1 MARSTD
7 GTPLAYWQ
15 HKTGVASSPAMQR
28 AIQKHGTTAAGV
40 YLMTADLI
48 AQEPTHRLPWGKQED
63 CDALAWM
70 LHISSK
76 DCASIIATLE
86 NVGLLKVSTVI
97 TCPEI
102 DATVALV
109 SAKSEQR
116 RNAAKTRWERARA
129 STSENDATAMRP

>member
-1 MARSTD
+1 MARSVD
-7 GTPLAYWQ
+7 ETPLAYWQ

-28 AIQKHGTTAAGV
+28 AIQKHGATAAGV

-48 AQEPTHRLPWGKQED
+48 AQEPTHRLPWGRQED

-70 LHISSK
+70 LHISTD
-76 DCASIIATLE
+76 DCAMIIATLK
-86 NVGLLKVSTVI
+86 NVGLLKVSTAI

-109 SAKSEQR
+109 NAKSER
-116 RNAAKTRWERARA
+116 ARKAIAARWEKDKP
-129 STSENDATAMRP
+129 STSGNDT